1 MKKCR
6 LYLIFFLVW
15 GINSVDLKTNCFN
28 NNNIGGFMENLSLND
43 LYEVLLNHCINNGLI
58 KFDADEEKKN
68 SILDN
73 LIAAFVR
80 SEISFSELKQCLEDV
95 KKGVVI
101 SLDFFE
107 NGGDLFQDY
116 VNPKWQ
122 RFAKEL
128 FRQRSV
134 GLGTPNAASG
144 MGELM
149 FLFLGKGLKKPKQGD
164 LELNGEVIELK
175 SGEDVRVMSEVR
187 GRDFRIKSV
196 ELAKKYNLELN
207 VALRNGD
214 MVACEIEKKQHFNHW
229 NNQLKKLSYDNQI
242 SFVSDWLKIL
252 DGNEHRNEAEIIL
265 KNGRFDQQELINY
278 IIKIL
283 FTFMVLQNKFNK
295 FVIINGN
302 RKALIVPKNP
312 DQFNK
317 LVDNK
322 SIIPNSDYFRINQT
336 NPVGWSIPFH

>member
-1 MKKCR
+1 
-6 LYLIFFLVW
+6 
-15 GINSVDLKTNCFN
+15 
-28 NNNIGGFMENLSLND
+28 MENLRLNE
-43 LYEVLLNHCINNGLI
+43 LFEVLINHCINNGLI
-58 KFDADEEKKN
+58 RFDADEEKKN
-68 SILDN
+68 AILDN

-80 SEISFSELKQCLEDV
+80 SELSFAELKQCLDDV
-95 KKGVVI
+95 KKGNVI
-101 SLDFFE
+101 NLDFFE
-107 NGGDLFQDY
+107 NGGDLFQYY
-116 VNPKWQ
+116 VDPKWR

-164 LELNGEVIELK
+164 LELRGEIIELK

-196 ELAKKYNLELN
+196 DLAKKYKLEPN
-207 VALRNGD
+207 TALRNGD
-214 MVACEIEKKQHFNHW
+214 LVACELEKKQHYDHW
-229 NNQLKKLSYDNQI
+229 NNQINKLSRENQV
-242 SFVSDWLKIL
+242 SFISDWLKIL
-252 DGNEHRNEAEIIL
+252 DGNDHKNEAMTIL
-265 KNGRFDQQELINY
+265 KNGCYNQQELIIH

-283 FTFMVLQNKFNK
+283 FSFMVSQNKFNK

-302 RKALIVPKNP
+302 KKALVIPKNP
-312 DQFNK
+312 VQFNK

-322 SIIPNSDYFRINQT
+322 SITPNSDYFRINQT
-336 NPVGWSIPFH
+336 NNVGWYITFH